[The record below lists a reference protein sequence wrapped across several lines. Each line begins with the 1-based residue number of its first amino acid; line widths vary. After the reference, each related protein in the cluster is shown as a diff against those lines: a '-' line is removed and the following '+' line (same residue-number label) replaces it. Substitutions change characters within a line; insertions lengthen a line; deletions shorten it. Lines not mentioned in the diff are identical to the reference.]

1 MNIGI
6 IGSGGREHSLCF
18 KLKDSKLVKKIFCFP
33 GNAGTETI
41 AENINLDIT
50 DFEKIHKTCE
60 QKKID
65 LVIVGPEKPLVD
77 GIVEYFK
84 NTKIK
89 IFGPD
94 KISSQ
99 LEGSKTFT
107 KKLCKKYKIPTSNFE
122 IFNEEKL
129 ALDYLS
135 SIQYPIVVKADGLA
149 AGKGVYI
156 CKNQDDAKKAVKEI
170 FGGRFGKADCV
181 LIEEFLNGE
190 EMSYF
195 IISDGVTHKF
205 FQTAQDHKRVGEND
219 TGKNTGGMGAYSP
232 SRLYTNDLDKKI
244 NEKIIQPTLNG
255 IKELGSNYSGFLYI
269 GLMIVKNE
277 PYLIEFN
284 VRMGDPECQTILPI
298 LDTDLAEIILAC
310 CNKKLQDIDIKWK
323 NKKSVCIVLCSNG
336 YPESYKKNIII
347 NGLKNLKID
356 RDEYIFHAGTAIKDD
371 KYLAIGGR
379 VLNVIVTT
387 ENFKNSKDK
396 AIKILNDLDWKGGFF
411 RKDIAYKVT

>member
-18 KLKDSKLVKKIFCFP
+18 KLKESKLVKKIFCFP
-33 GNAGTETI
+33 GNAGTEKI
-41 AENINLDIT
+41 AENINIDIT

-122 IFNEEKL
+122 IFNEEEL

-156 CKNQDDAKKAVKEI
+156 CKNQDDAKTAVKEI
-170 FGGRFGKADCV
+170 FGGRFGKADCI

-244 NEKIIQPTLNG
+244 NEKIIQPTLKG

-298 LDTDLAEIILAC
+298 LDTDFAEIILAC
-310 CNKKLQDIDIKWK
+310 CNKKLKDIDIKWK

-336 YPESYKKNIII
+336 YPDNYKKNIII
-347 NGLKNLKID
+347 NGLKNLKIEK
-356 RDEYIFHAGTAIKDD
+356 DEYIFHAGTVIKDD
-371 KYLAIGGR
+371 KYLATGGR

-387 ENFKNSKDK
+387 ENFKNSKEK
-396 AIKILNDLDWKGGFF
+396 AIKILNDLDWKDGFF